1 MKVTFFGTTMLLFD
15 DGKDQILF
23 DANVTRPSLWKYVVG
38 ARVKTNK
45 KAVDKLMK
53 DYDFSRVK
61 AIFVSHTHPDHAM
74 DVPYIANK
82 TRAEVYGS
90 PSAKNV
96 CLGGKVKKERIHEYR
111 YHETE
116 TVGDFSITVIP
127 SKHSDP
133 TPISNDLGQTIDK
146 PLRQPARTKAY
157 KEGGSVDFIVR
168 HGGRTILIRPSC
180 NYIEGQLDDLQAEVM
195 FLGIGAMAKMSPEKV
210 DTFYKETLDKVQPKK
225 VIPLHWDDFFT
236 PLDQPIKGMPRIADN
251 TAALGRLLHPARP
264 AHQGHAAHRGQH
276 AGQLRQ
282 PDPRLRS
289 PRHGAH
295 NPVPAHHPGY
305 LNIRTQKGRP
315 RGRPFFLWRFTCL
328 RTGTVPGS

>member
-146 PLRQPARTKAY
+146 PLRQPARTKWRRCPR
-157 KEGGSVDFIVR
+157 KRSTPSTR
-168 HGGRTILIRPSC
+168 RPSTRC
-180 NYIEGQLDDLQAEVM
+180 SRRRSSRCTGTT
-195 FLGIGAMAKMSPEKV
+195 S
-210 DTFYKETLDKVQPKK
+210 
-225 VIPLHWDDFFT
+225 
-236 PLDQPIKGMPRIADN
+236 
-251 TAALGRLLHPARP
+251 
-264 AHQGHAAHRGQH
+264 
-276 AGQLRQ
+276 
-282 PDPRLRS
+282 S
-289 PRHGAH
+289 PRWTSPSRACRGS
-295 NPVPAHHPGY
+295 
-305 LNIRTQKGRP
+305 RTTRRP
-315 RGRPFFLWRFTCL
+315 TS
-328 RTGTVPGS
+328 TA